1 VKQRIAFFDFDGT
14 ITTKDTLL
22 EFIKFYKGSFSFYAG
37 FLLYSPLLIAFKLK
51 LIPNFTAKQQILR
64 HFFGGESVTF
74 FQEQCNNF
82 VATKLPGLI
91 RPKALVE
98 IEKLKAAGFTIV
110 VVSASAENWIRQWTA
125 ANGLGLMG
133 TRLAVQGDKI
143 TGSLD
148 GKNCYGDEK
157 ACRIREQFN
166 LDDYREI
173 YSYGDSGGDKAMLA
187 LAGKRFYKPFR

>member
-37 FLLYSPLLIAFKLK
+37 FLLYSPLLVAFKLK
-51 LIPNFTAKQQILR
+51 LIPNYTAKQQILR
-64 HFFGGESVTF
+64 HFFGGESVTR
-74 FQEQCNNF
+74 FQEQCNRF
-82 VATKLPGLI
+82 VTTVLPGLI
-91 RPKALVE
+91 RPRALVE

-110 VVSASAENWIRQWTA
+110 VVSASAENWIRQWTT

-143 TGSLD
+143 TGSLE

-166 LDDYREI
+166 LDDYQEI

-187 LAGKRFYKPFR
+187 LASRRFYKPFR